1 MIFNSYTF
9 VIFFLPAVLAV
20 FWLIR
25 GRTARTILLIAAG
38 LAFYGYWNWR
48 FIPLLVGSATV
59 SFALALLISRLNRQ
73 SSRRLALSAGIIVH
87 LGLLGFFKYAGF
99 FLGNVGAAAS
109 ALGLSFTAPML
120 SIILPL
126 GISFST
132 FQAISYLVDVYR
144 KTIPPERNPLRFL
157 CYATLFPNMAS
168 GPILRY
174 REIAPDLD
182 QIGSPAIPAAIH
194 RGVMLLII
202 GLAKKVIIADQLAET
217 VDSLWGSPEMLT
229 AAGAWLATI
238 GYGLQLY
245 FDFSGYSDM
254 AVGIGSLFGL
264 TIPQNFNSPYK
275 ALSPSDFW
283 RRWHMTLGTWIKDY
297 LYIPLGG
304 SRRGLPRTA
313 TNLVL
318 IMTAIGL
325 WHGAAWTFV
334 VWGAYHGALLAGY
347 HLTKRWYDRLPALV
361 RRAGTF
367 ALISIGWIPFRS
379 ESLAATKLMLA
390 KLAGVWGPLPVSGW
404 ALIFITLALGITQF
418 LPNSFQIHYSTTKRA
433 AVAAA
438 LILVACLVY
447 LNYKQATFLYYQF

>member
-194 RGVMLLII
+194 
-202 GLAKKVIIADQLAET
+202 
-217 VDSLWGSPEMLT
+217 
-229 AAGAWLATI
+229 
-238 GYGLQLY
+238 
-245 FDFSGYSDM
+245 FSGYSDM